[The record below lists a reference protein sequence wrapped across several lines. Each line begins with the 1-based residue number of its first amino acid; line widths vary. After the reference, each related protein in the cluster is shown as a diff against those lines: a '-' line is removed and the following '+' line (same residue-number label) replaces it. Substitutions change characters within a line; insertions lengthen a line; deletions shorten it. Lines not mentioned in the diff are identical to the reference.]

1 MFDVDDSRQTFASVI
16 TGEVGVGVL
25 EEVVFSGVIID

>member
-1 MFDVDDSRQTFASVI
+1 MFDVDDSRQTASVI

-25 EEVVFSGVIID
+25 EEVVFRA